1 MNKKF
6 FYTAALALALF
17 AGASTMKAQNIKVDP
32 LTPEVQAMANQ
43 IVATQMENP
52 DEANKVF
59 TKLFRKVMKDK
70 SQSTASAKFFLD
82 NKVYP
87 CAKQLIEKAYEL
99 DAQNVNV
106 LMLYAEVA
114 MMRKDYGTAGQKY
127 DEIVALEPNNIEALK
142 RRAFIYKNINPT
154 VALEDL
160 QKVKQVEPTNL
171 EADKEMGDI
180 YYKEG
185 EYAKAIEAYKPWY
198 DGTAKNVNDF
208 DIRSG
213 ENYVLSLFSK
223 TEYATALKVID
234 EIQPLDPKDLVF
246 HRMKFFCNYEE
257 YNITSVPAALKK
269 AEEAVGYITSNEYDS
284 LYVYLDFLYAANLFG
299 ELEKYPEAIK
309 YMQKGLALDGSQ
321 ASGYKT
327 LADLLAKNKQT
338 DEALETYAKYMDM
351 MGDGVKN
358 IDIIRLSRMYGAAA
372 REAQGEK
379 RAAYLAKG
387 NSVLDKIEANN
398 PGSHTVSMQRARL
411 YNVSNEPDP
420 VVKKFYEE
428 ALTRSEGKEDAND
441 ARAEAYN
448 YLLVYAIQ
456 KDEYDDARKFAN
468 ALLKIDPTHEMGL
481 KADGYLKKMGK

>member
-6 FYTAALALALF
+6 FYTAALAFALF
-17 AGASTMKAQNIKVDP
+17 AGAGTMKAQKIQVDP
-32 LTPEVQAMANQ
+32 LNAEVQAMADQ
-43 IVATQMENP
+43 ILATQMEDP
-52 DEANKVF
+52 DAANKVF

-70 SQSTASAKFFLD
+70 SQSTATAKFFLD

-87 CAKQLIEKAYEL
+87 CAKQLVEKAYEL

-106 LMLYAEVA
+106 LMIYAEVA

-127 DEIVALEPNNIEALK
+127 DEIVALDPNNIEALK

-160 QKVKQVEPTNL
+160 KKVKEVEPNNL

-180 YYKEG
+180 FYKES

-198 DGTAKNVNDF
+198 AGTAKNTNDF

-223 TEYATALKVID
+223 TDYATALKVID

-257 YNITSVPAALKK
+257 YNTTSMPDALKK

-309 YMQKGLALDGSQ
+309 YMQKGIALDGTQ
-321 ASGYKT
+321 ASAYKT

-338 DEALETYAKYMDM
+338 DEALEAYSKYMDM
-351 MGDGVKN
+351 IGDGAKN
-358 IDIIRLSRMYGAAA
+358 IDIIRLSRMYAAAA
-372 REAQGEK
+372 RSSEGQK
-379 RAAYLAKG
+379 RADYLAKG
-387 NSVLDKIEANN
+387 NAALDKIEANN
-398 PGSHTVSMQRARL
+398 PGHYSVSMQRARL
-411 YNVSNEPDP
+411 HNVTNEPDAT
-420 VVKKFYEE
+420 VKKFYEE
-428 ALTRSEGKEDAND
+428 ALSRSEGKDEAADS
-441 ARAEAYN
+441 RAEAYN

-456 KDEYDDARKFAN
+456 KDELDDARKFTN
-468 ALLKIDPTHEMGL
+468 ALLKIDPTAEMGL
-481 KADGYLKKMGK
+481 KANEYLKSKGK